1 VLVLFR
7 KAMTKK
13 FKENIILNIESIG
26 FEGKAIAR
34 HNDKVHFIKKVVPGD
49 VVEAYVRKKR
59 KSYNEA
65 GFVKLLEPGHERIEP
80 RCDYFDDCG
89 GCSWQNMDYTNQ
101 LKWKKQHVIDAFQR
115 IGKIETNILDVV
127 PCPDEFNYRNKMDF
141 TFSAKRWV
149 TRKEMVDDVEI
160 EDKDFALG
168 LHTPGAFEKV
178 LDIHEC
184 HIHPKN
190 GNQILDI
197 VRTFALENEISAFDK
212 REKTG
217 YLRELI
223 IRHSGS
229 NDDIIIVLTTNATDE
244 EHDAKVDEL
253 AHLLAEKVD
262 ANINFIHA
270 INAGPSPVNIDSK
283 RLIIGKEFLMDNI
296 LGVDFKVSPFSFFQ
310 TNRIQLNNFIQ
321 KIIDSVDLD
330 DNMIAWDL
338 YCGTGS
344 IALPAAKRVKEMH
357 GVELVESSI
366 SDAKVNAEL
375 NNITNTTFQ
384 VADLHAKDTP
394 ELLDRLTKP
403 DIIFIDP
410 PRAGMHSNLVEHLL
424 TVNAPKI
431 VYVSCNPSTQ
441 ARDCQLLG
449 EKYKVVSVLPV
460 DMFPQTYHIESIAV
474 LERI

>member
-1 VLVLFR
+1 
-7 KAMTKK
+7 MKK
-13 FKENIILNIESIG
+13 KQQENIILTIESIG

-34 HNDKVHFIKKVVPGD
+34 LNDKVHFLKKVVPGD

-65 GFVKLLEPGHERIEP
+65 GLVKILEPGHERIEP
-80 RCDYFDDCG
+80 RCVYFDDCG
-89 GCSWQNMDYTNQ
+89 GCSWQNMDYNNQ

-115 IGKIETNILDVV
+115 IGKIDTTILDVL

-149 TRKEMVDDVEI
+149 TRKEMDSGNEIDDKE
-160 EDKDFALG
+160 FALG

-178 LDIHEC
+178 LDIKEC

-197 VRTFALENEISAFDK
+197 VRNFALENDISAFDK
-212 REKTG
+212 KEKTG

-229 NDDIIIVLTTNATDE
+229 NNGIIIILTTNATDDA
-244 EHDAKVDEL
+244 HDAKVDEL
-253 AHLLAEKVD
+253 AHLLVEKID
-262 ANINFIHA
+262 GDINFIHA
-270 INAGPSPVNIDSK
+270 INAGPSPVNIESK
-283 RLIIGKEFLMDNI
+283 RLIVGKEYLIDNI

-321 KIIDSVDLD
+321 KIIDAVPLD
-330 DNMIAWDL
+330 ENMVAWDL

-357 GVELVESSI
+357 GVELVVSSI

-375 NNITNTTFQ
+375 NGIDNTTFQ

-394 ELLDRLTKP
+394 DLLDKLPKP

-410 PRAGMHSNLVEHLL
+410 PRAGMHTNLVNHLL
-424 TVNAPKI
+424 TINAPKI

-449 EKYKVVSVLPV
+449 EKYKVVSVLSV

>member
-1 VLVLFR
+1 
-7 KAMTKK
+7 MTKQYK
-13 FKENIILNIESIG
+13 QNIELTIESIG

-34 HNDKVHFIKKVVPGD
+34 LNDKVHFIKKVVPGD

-65 GFVKLLEPGHERIEP
+65 GFVKLLKPGHERIEP

-89 GCSWQNMDYTNQ
+89 GCSWQNMNYENQ

-115 IGKIETNILDVV
+115 IGKIETTILDVV

-149 TRKEMVDDVEI
+149 TRKEVESEEEI
-160 EDKDFALG
+160 EDKEFALG
-168 LHTPGAFEKV
+168 LHTPGAYEKV
-178 LDIHEC
+178 LDIKEC

-190 GNQILDI
+190 GNEILSI
-197 VRTFALENEISAFDK
+197 VRNFALENELSAFDK

-229 NDDIIIVLTTNATDE
+229 NDSIMMVLTTNATDD
-244 EHDAKVDEL
+244 EHDTKVDEL
-253 AHLLAEKVD
+253 AHLLADKID
-262 ANINFIHA
+262 GDINFIHA

-283 RLIIGKEFLMDNI
+283 KLIIGKEYLMDNI

-321 KIIDSVDLD
+321 KIIDAVDLD
-330 DNMIAWDL
+330 ENMVAWDL

-375 NNITNTTFQ
+375 NGIKNTTFQ

-394 ELLDRLTKP
+394 ELLDKLPSP

-410 PRAGMHSNLVEHLL
+410 PRAGMHTNLVEHLL

-474 LERI
+474 LEKI